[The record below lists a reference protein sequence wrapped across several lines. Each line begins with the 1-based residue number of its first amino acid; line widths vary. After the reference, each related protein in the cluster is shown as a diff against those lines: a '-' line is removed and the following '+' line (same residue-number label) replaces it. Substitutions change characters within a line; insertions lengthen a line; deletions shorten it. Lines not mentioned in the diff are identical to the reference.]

1 MGMSLIFC
9 STYSVQKGTRY
20 NTFNNSVLYRDF
32 PVQGS
37 VQGVAGISQGRHEE
51 RLSL

>member
-9 STYSVQKGTRY
+9 SSYSVQKGTRY
-20 NTFNNSVLYRDF
+20 NTFNNVLCRDF

-37 VQGVAGISQGRHEE
+37 VQGVVGISQGRHEE